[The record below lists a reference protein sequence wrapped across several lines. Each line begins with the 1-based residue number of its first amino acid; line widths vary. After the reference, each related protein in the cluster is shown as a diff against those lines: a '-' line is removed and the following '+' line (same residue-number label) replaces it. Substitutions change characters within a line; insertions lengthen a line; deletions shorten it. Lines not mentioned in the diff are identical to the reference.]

1 MAEHLATRGR
11 TLVGWSEILEAGAP
25 EGSIVMAWRGEED
38 GVAAAAAGHDV
49 VMAPQDKLYFDW
61 PYSADPAEPLGIHGA
76 TSVEKVYRYDPVSA
90 AIAPEQRHHVLG
102 AQCQLWTEYVATP
115 ADAEYLYFPRLS
127 AFAEAVWMTETAACP
142 KSYEEFERRLV
153 RHLQRLEALGVNY
166 RPLDGPTPGQAR
178 IWTEP
183 QSAASSRLDV

>member
-1 MAEHLATRGR
+1 
-11 TLVGWSEILEAGAP
+11 
-25 EGSIVMAWRGEED
+25 
-38 GVAAAAAGHDV
+38 
-49 VMAPQDKLYFDW
+49 
-61 PYSADPAEPLGIHGA
+61 
-76 TSVEKVYRYDPVSA
+76 VEKVYRYDPVSA